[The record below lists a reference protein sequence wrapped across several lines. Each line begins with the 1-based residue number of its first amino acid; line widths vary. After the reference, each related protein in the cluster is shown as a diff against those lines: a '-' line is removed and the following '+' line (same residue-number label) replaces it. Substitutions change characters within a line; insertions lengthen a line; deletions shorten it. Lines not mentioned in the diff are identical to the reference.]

1 MQGTWVGSLIQE
13 DPICLRA
20 TVVHVPQVLSLRAA
34 TTEACAPRACAPQQE
49 KLPQEA
55 CASQQRVTP
64 DSLQLEKA
72 CVQQQ
77 RL

>member
-20 TVVHVPQVLSLRAA
+20 STIHVQQVLSLPAA
-34 TTEACAPRACAPQQE
+34 TTGACVPRTCAPQQE

-55 CASQQRVTP
+55 SASQRRVTP
-64 DSLQLEKA
+64 DSQQLEKA

>member
-1 MQGTWVGSLIQE
+1 MQGTWVGSVIQE

-20 TVVHVPQVLSLRAA
+20 TTIHVPQVLSLRAA
-34 TTEACAPRACAPQQE
+34 TTGACAPRTCAPQQE

-55 CASQQRVTP
+55 CASQRRVTP